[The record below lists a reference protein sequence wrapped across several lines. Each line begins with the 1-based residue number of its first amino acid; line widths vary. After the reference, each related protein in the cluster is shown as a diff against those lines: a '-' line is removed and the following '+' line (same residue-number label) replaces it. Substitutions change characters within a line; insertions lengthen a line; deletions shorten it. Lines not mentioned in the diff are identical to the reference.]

1 MTTSDQIEP
10 ARLAATPAGGH
21 LAAELGETLKLAAPM
36 AATQLGQIAMMTT
49 DLAFIGRL
57 GDAAVAAAALAGTI
71 YFVAFTVGMG
81 LMSAVAPLAAQ
92 AFGARDPR
100 GVRRS
105 LRAGL
110 WAALLISLPIMA
122 FPLRGEQILH
132 ALGQADEPARLA
144 QQYLFGLVWGVAP
157 ALWFIA
163 IRGFM
168 GALNRPQPI
177 FWITLAAIP
186 LNALLVYLLLYGEF
200 GLPRL
205 GLFGVGLASASVNGA
220 TFLAGLW
227 FATQRK
233 PFKRYHVLAR
243 LWRID
248 WALMRQLMII
258 GAPISISFL
267 LEYGLFSSAALL
279 MGMISTTALAAHQIA
294 LQVTA
299 ILFMIPY
306 GISMAATV
314 RVGHAVGRNDAAGVR
329 RAGLVAMGV
338 GAAFGIVLTLAV
350 IVTRF
355 AIARLFLGENLAN
368 IDATILLAAQ
378 LLLVGATFFITDGLQ
393 TIAAGALRGINDTR
407 VPLLFAAVSYWVI
420 GFCSAYVL
428 AFFTPLGATGVWVG
442 LSLGT
447 LVYATLLILRFRS
460 LSSGLTQASK
470 PDRGTHDD
478 R

>member
-1 MTTSDQIEP
+1 MTTSHQIERAP
-10 ARLAATPAGGH
+10 VATKAGGH
-21 LAAELGETLKLAAPM
+21 LAAELAETLKLAAPM

-57 GDAAVAAAALAGTI
+57 GDAAVAAAALAGTV

-81 LMSAVAPLAAQ
+81 LLSAVAPLAAQ
-92 AFGARDPR
+92 AFGAGDPR
-100 GVRRS
+100 GVRRA

-110 WAALLISLPIMA
+110 WAALLISLPIMV
-122 FPLRGEQILH
+122 FPLRGEQILR

-168 GALNRPQPI
+168 GAVNRPQPI
-177 FWITLAAIP
+177 LWITLAAIP

-205 GLFGVGLASASVNGA
+205 GIFGVGLASATVNGA
-220 TFLAGLW
+220 SFLAGLW
-227 FATQRK
+227 IATRQE
-233 PFKRYHVLAR
+233 PFKSYHILAR

-248 WALMRQLMII
+248 WVLMRQLVVI

-294 LQVTA
+294 LLVTA

-314 RVGHAVGRNDAAGVR
+314 RVGHAVGADDAAGVR
-329 RAGLVAMGV
+329 RAGLVAMWV
-338 GAAFGIVLTLAV
+338 GIAFSLVLTLAV

-355 AIARLFLGENLAN
+355 AIARLFLGENLGN
-368 IDATILLAAQ
+368 IDATVTLAAQ
-378 LLLVGATFFITDGLQ
+378 LLMVGATFFVTDGLQ

-420 GFCSAYVL
+420 GFCLAYAL
-428 AFFTPLGATGVWVG
+428 AFFTPLGAIGVWVG

-447 LVYATLLILRFRS
+447 LVYATLLILRFRLLADR
-460 LSSGLTQASK
+460 LSMAA
-470 PDRGTHDD
+470 PP
-478 R
+478 